1 MQKALMITQAGAER
15 PFCNAAEALNA
26 YAYEAFEK
34 LNYKVEAM
42 QLPPPGKVKRGGF
55 HASTARREGLPAG
68 WSMRAFGRL
77 TRLREIEVAL
87 FCDGLQWVEPLD
99 LFKANKKVVFFH
111 GLSGLSLVWMRRD
124 VDLCGNSQWTQE
136 LLRGYGGY
144 PDWASRNMICPDI
157 FQRTTFVKC
166 PLPALENLNGLGVG
180 DSLPDGI
187 WKELERDDCVYG
199 LDSLLEANDQIH
211 ASLIVAINMIA
222 RQHAD
227 GRRFRLIVLERKLW
241 RIQELMR
248 RLPSEHP
255 LIMALNT
262 LQMTWRDLYFP
273 IQNWVQQSDFFRLM
287 RQSRFFLAFNQIP
300 ESFGMMPLECVLQGC
315 PVYTN
320 GSGNLR
326 FLLPH
331 SGNGMRVEDTEGLL
345 DGDFDEHLRVA
356 ALVYGNA
363 IQLDRDGTSPI
374 REDLAR
380 GQGFI
385 PENYSPEVFFESFSA
400 MLGRSRPALPLLHE
414 MQLDLSPTVR
424 QWNRSSGRMLTDYGN
439 HFLEHPQTKELER
452 LLGRSAADLFGH
464 ATSHEQVFIS
474 GLWKKNVLTWRPQ
487 LT

>member
-1 MQKALMITQAGAER
+1 MRRALMVTQGEER
-15 PFCNAAEALNA
+15 LC
-26 YAYEAFEK
+26 EAFNAHVQETLK
-34 LNYKVEAM
+34 NLSYTV
-42 QLPPPGKVKRGGF
+42 
-55 HASTARREGLPAG
+55 EGLEYNFMPH
-68 WSMRAFGRL
+68 WSMQTVERLKRLEDVDVAF
-77 TRLREIEVAL
+77 
-87 FCDGLQWVEPLD
+87 FCETAQWMEPLD
-99 LFKANKKVVFFH
+99 LFRARKRVVFFH
-111 GLSGLSLVWMRRD
+111 GLGVWSLVWMRRD
-124 VDLCGNSQWTQE
+124 VELCGNSQWTQDV
-136 LLRGYGGY
+136 LRSLGGY

-180 DSLPDGI
+180 NSLPDSIG
-187 WKELERDDCVYG
+187 KELERDDCVYG
-199 LDSLLEANDQIH
+199 LDSLSMANDQIH

-227 GRRFRLIVLERKLW
+227 GRRFRLIVPEQKLSHVL
-241 RIQELMR
+241 ELMR

-255 LIMALNT
+255 LIMALST
-262 LQMTWRDLYFP
+262 LQMTWRDVYLP
-273 IQNWVQQSDFFRLM
+273 LPGWAQQSDLFRLM
-287 RQSRFFLAFNQIP
+287 PLSRFFLSFNRIP
-300 ESFGMMPLECVLQGC
+300 EPFGMMQLECVLQGC

-345 DGDFDEHLRVA
+345 DGDLDEHLRVA
-356 ALVYGNA
+356 ALIYGNA

-385 PENYSPEVFFESFSA
+385 RENYSRKVFLESFSA
-400 MLGRSRPALPLLHE
+400 MLGRSRPAAPSPHE

-424 QWNRSSGRMLTDYGN
+424 QWNRSSGRMLTDAGN

-464 ATSHEQVFIS
+464 ATSHEQAFIS
-474 GLWKKNVLTWRPQ
+474 ELWEEGMLTWRPQ
-487 LT
+487 LQ

>member
-1 MQKALMITQAGAER
+1 MQKALMITHAGAER
-15 PFCNAAEALNA
+15 PFHSASEALNA
-26 YAYEAFEK
+26 YVREALEK
-34 LNYKVEAM
+34 LNYKLEAM
-42 QLPPPGKVKRGGF
+42 KLPLSETGTGESLLAMWPLQAAERLKRL
-55 HASTARREGLPAG
+55 EEVDV
-68 WSMRAFGRL
+68 AF
-77 TRLREIEVAL
+77 
-87 FCDGLQWVEPLD
+87 FCETYQWMEMFEF
-99 LFKANKKVVFFH
+99 FKASKKVVFFH
-111 GLSGLSLVWMRRD
+111 SLVSMPLVWMRRD
-124 VDLCGNSQWTQE
+124 CDLCGNSQWTQDV
-136 LLRGYGGY
+136 LRSLGGY
-144 PDWASRNMICPDI
+144 PDWASRNMLCPDV
-157 FQRTTFVKC
+157 FQRSAFVKC

-180 DSLPDGI
+180 NPLPDSI
-187 WKELERDDCVYG
+187 WKELEQDDCIYG
-199 LDSLLEANDQIH
+199 LDSLAEANDQIH

-227 GRRFRLIVLERKLW
+227 GRRFRLIVHEHKLSQF
-241 RIQELMR
+241 QELMS

-262 LQMTWRDLYFP
+262 LQMTWRDLCVP
-273 IQNWVQQSDFFRLM
+273 IPYRLQQSDFFRLM
-287 RQSRFFLAFNQIP
+287 RRSRFFLAINRIP
-300 ESFGMMPLECVLQGC
+300 ETFGMMPLECVMQGC

-356 ALVYGNA
+356 ALIYGNA

-385 PENYSPEVFFESFSA
+385 RENYSPEVFFESFSA